1 MYLQRLESFHFR
13 NLTGAI
19 EFAPGLNVIYG
30 QNAQGKSSWLEAVYL
45 LATTK
50 SFRTKY
56 PKEAIQ
62 HGMTEA
68 ILRGTVAR
76 GNLSKDLQLLISE
89 SVKHSFI
96 NGKREPVTRYLG
108 NLDAIAF
115 TAEEMEIVRGAPEA
129 RRRFLD
135 RGLVGTLPSYLG
147 TLSEY
152 GRVLKQKNALLREA
166 AQADDPSRYFEVLQ
180 PWNDQ
185 LVELGSEIHGLR
197 LGYVEK
203 LQAQLKPELFQHEQ
217 ITIRYRSSLEGR
229 GDLRAYAALFR
240 ERLQLRLKNEI
251 SLGYSL
257 VGPHR
262 DDLEVLFDGYEIA
275 KYGSSG
281 QQRSAVL
288 ILDLAQLSVYHTAFE
303 EYPLFLIDDIDAEL
317 DRERIGILLDYL
329 EGKAQTLVSTSKR
342 SIAERFRIR
351 ARTHL
356 VVAGQVTENKEED
369 KELNRDLGQ
378 TEPEPALVN
387 PALPKQAPSLQ
398 AQDAQPVSTPALPK
412 TDSPDTGTL
421 DWLRQA
427 ESALNVAPPDKTDAE
442 DRHRAPF

>member
-1 MYLQRLESFHFR
+1 MFLQRLESFHFR

-68 ILRGTVAR
+68 VLRGTVAR
-76 GNLSKDLQLLISE
+76 GNLTKDLQLLISE

-96 NGKREPVTRYLG
+96 NGKRESVTRYLG

-166 AQADDPSRYFEVLQ
+166 AQADDPSRYFEMLQ

-197 LGYVEK
+197 LGYVAK

-229 GDLRAYAALFR
+229 GDLSTYAALFR

-288 ILDLAQLSVYHTAFE
+288 ILDLAQLSVYHTVFE
-303 EYPLFLIDDIDAEL
+303 EYPLFLVDDIDAEL

-329 EGKAQTLVSTSKR
+329 DGKAQTLVSTSKR
-342 SIAERFRIR
+342 SIAERFGKR
-351 ARTHL
+351 ARTHW
-356 VVAGQVTENKEED
+356 VVAGQVAED
-369 KELNRDLGQ
+369 KELDRDLGQ
-378 TEPEPALVN
+378 TETGWALAN
-387 PALPKQAPSLQ
+387 SAMPSEAPSKQ
-398 AQDAQPVSTPALPK
+398 AQDAQAVGTPTLP
-412 TDSPDTGTL
+412 TADSPDTDTTTDTL
-421 DWLRQA
+421 DWLRQDETVVNA
-427 ESALNVAPPDKTDAE
+427 TLANKPEE

>member
-1 MYLQRLESFHFR
+1 MFLQRLESFHFR
-13 NLTGAI
+13 NLIGAI

-30 QNAQGKSSWLEAVYL
+30 QNAQGKSSWLEAIYL

-62 HGMTEA
+62 HGLTEA
-68 ILRGTVAR
+68 VLRGTVAR
-76 GNLSKDLQLLISE
+76 GNLTKDLQLLISE
-89 SVKHSFI
+89 SVKQSYI

-152 GRVLKQKNALLREA
+152 SRVLKQKNALLREA
-166 AQADDPSRYFEVLQ
+166 SQADDPTRYFEMLQ

-203 LQAQLKPELFQHEQ
+203 LQAELKPELFQHEQ
-217 ITIRYRSSLEGR
+217 ITIRYHSSLEGK

-251 SLGYSL
+251 GLGYSL

-281 QQRSAVL
+281 QQRSALL
-288 ILDLAQLSVYHTAFE
+288 ILDLAQLSVYHTVFE

-329 EGKAQTLVSTSKR
+329 DGKAQTLVSTSKR
-342 SIAERFRIR
+342 SIAERFRKR

-356 VVAGQVTENKEED
+356 VVAGQVTED

-378 TEPEPALVN
+378 TEVETVLAN
-387 PALPKQAPSLQ
+387 PALPIQAPSLQ
-398 AQDAQPVSTPALPK
+398 AQDAQPVGIPALPK
-412 TDSPDTGTL
+412 TDSPDTDTPKIEL
-421 DWLRQA
+421 DWLRQ
-427 ESALNVAPPDKTDAE
+427 EETALNVALKDETDE